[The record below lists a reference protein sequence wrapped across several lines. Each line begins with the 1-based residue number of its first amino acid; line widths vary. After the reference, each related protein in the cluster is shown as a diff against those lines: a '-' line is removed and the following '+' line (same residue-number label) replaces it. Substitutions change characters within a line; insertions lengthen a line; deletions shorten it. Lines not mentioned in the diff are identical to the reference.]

1 MDGDSGVKTRSS
13 RRGAEVGYCSCHVA
27 GIEASSKLPFLSWA
41 FGLMIRQ
48 VLVGVVAALVAVTS
62 VRAQSSLG
70 GAGVSLKCGDWTG
83 ARRVEQK
90 DVGARARVN
99 MVTSWA
105 QGYLSAI
112 NTKALGDTGQIVFV
126 MPNSDILE
134 AMLDRQ
140 CKKDPLVTMFEATME
155 VETSLR
161 VRMIETGGV

>member
-1 MDGDSGVKTRSS
+1 M
-13 RRGAEVGYCSCHVA
+13 
-27 GIEASSKLPFLSWA
+27 
-41 FGLMIRQ
+41 
-48 VLVGVVAALVAVTS
+48 
-62 VRAQSSLG
+62 
-70 GAGVSLKCGDWTG
+70 KCGDWTG

-99 MVTSWA
+99 MATSWA

-161 VRMIETGGV
+161 VRMIETGSV